1 MDENKNVEGTPVIHT
16 LESDTFNMMENTSV
30 SQDTSADKA
39 KKIRILIA
47 FGLAILFSLLSVYL
61 YFAFIKN
68 KKPAQEAIIPV
79 REYKLVDVLP
89 EFNSKLSSYT
99 DLATS
104 TEDSMIIDLLNFD
117 NVYAFIL
124 QNEKWFGDVVGRRFE
139 LGNVSEFADIKI
151 QNNDLRIAD
160 GESGPIVYGYVDQ
173 KKLIIAKSIELWL
186 KIRSSI

>member
-16 LESDTFNMMENTSV
+16 LESDTFNMMENASV

-47 FGLAILFSLLSVYL
+47 FGLAILLSLLSVYL

-68 KKPAQEAIIPV
+68 KKPVQEAIIPV

-173 KKLIIAKSIELWL
+173 KKLIIAKSIEKWL

>member
-47 FGLAILFSLLSVYL
+47 FGLAILLSLLSVYL
-61 YFAFIKN
+61 YFTFIKN
-68 KKPAQEAIIPV
+68 KKPVQEAIIPV